1 MISPGGLLGIAAGI
15 IGFLAF
21 VPYILDTL
29 NRKTKPNKATWII
42 WAVLGVIIAASYYS
56 AGARDTAWTP
66 IGYAIG
72 ILAVAALSL
81 KYGEEGWTALDK
93 ACLLGAGIGLG
104 IWAITNEPVFA
115 YFLTTIIDGIGG
127 IPTIRK
133 AYHRPETESRA
144 AWGMFLIANSLNLL
158 AISEWSL
165 MIALYPAYVF
175 ILSLTMNALLFWPR
189 LHGKPGDGAGRGRNK

>member
-1 MISPGGLLGIAAGI
+1 METSTLGILAGI

-29 NRKTKPNKATWII
+29 NHKTKPNKATWLI

-72 ILAVAALSL
+72 ILAVAALSF
-81 KYGEEGWTALDK
+81 KYGEDGWTALDK
-93 ACLLGAGIGLG
+93 ACLIGAGAGLAL
-104 IWAITNEPVFA
+104 WAVTSEPVFA
-115 YFLTTIIDGIGG
+115 YFLTTIIDAIGG
-127 IPTIRK
+127 LPTIKK

-144 AWGMFLIANSLNLL
+144 AWGMFLIANTLNLI
-158 AISEWSL
+158 AIGEWTL
-165 MIALYPAYVF
+165 TIALYPAYVF
-175 ILSLTMNALLFWPR
+175 ILSLIMNALIYQP
-189 LHGKPGDGAGRGRNK
+189 KGRARSRPKKQE

>member
-1 MISPGGLLGIAAGI
+1 MISAGTLGIIAGI

-29 NRKTKPNKATWII
+29 SHKTKPNKATWII
-42 WAVLGVIIAASYYS
+42 WAVLGLIIAASYWS

-93 ACLLGAGIGLG
+93 ACLIGAGVGLAV
-104 IWAITNEPVFA
+104 WAITSEPVFA
-115 YFLTTIIDGIGG
+115 FFLTTAIDAIGG
-127 IPTIRK
+127 IPTILK
-133 AYHRPETESRA
+133 AYKKPETESRA
-144 AWGMFLIANSLNLL
+144 AWAMFLIANSLNLL

-165 MIALYPAYVF
+165 VIALYPVYVF
-175 ILSLTMNALLFWPR
+175 VLSLTMNILILRPASAAVR
-189 LHGKPGDGAGRGRNK
+189 AARGRNK

>member
-1 MISPGGLLGIAAGI
+1 MTASGLLGLLAGI

-29 NRKTKPNKATWII
+29 SRKTKPNKATWII
-42 WAVLGVIIAASYYS
+42 WAVLGVIIAASYWS

-93 ACLLGAGIGLG
+93 ACLLGAGIGLAA
-104 IWAITNEPVFA
+104 WAITSEPVFA
-115 YFLTTIIDGIGG
+115 YFLTTSIDAIGG
-127 IPTIRK
+127 IPTIKK
-133 AYHRPETESRA
+133 AYHRPETESKA

-158 AISEWSL
+158 AINEWSL
-165 MIALYPAYVF
+165 MIALYPVYVF
-175 ILSLTMNALLFWPR
+175 ILSLTMNALILRPR
-189 LHGKPGDGAGRGRNK
+189 KKLPDASRRGRNK